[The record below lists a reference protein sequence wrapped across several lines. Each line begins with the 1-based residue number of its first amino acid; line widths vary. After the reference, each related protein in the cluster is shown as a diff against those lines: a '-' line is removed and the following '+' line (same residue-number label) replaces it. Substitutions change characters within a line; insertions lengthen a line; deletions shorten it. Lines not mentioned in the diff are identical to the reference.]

1 MGVLL
6 VSNQQFNTDLVE
18 YKGRVDRFYS
28 SVSTINNLVM
38 DKTSGLLVS
47 SDCRVV
53 KDYLIFFNNVFCQ
66 NTINQVATLG
76 LCALILMAIMIGGI
90 ITASVFAVRYARI

>member
-1 MGVLL
+1 
-6 VSNQQFNTDLVE
+6 
-18 YKGRVDRFYS
+18 
-28 SVSTINNLVM
+28 M

-53 KDYLIFFNNVFCQ
+53 KDYLLFFNNVFCQ
-66 NTINQVATLG
+66 NALKEIATLG
-76 LCALILMAIMIGGI
+76 LSAVILMALMIGGI